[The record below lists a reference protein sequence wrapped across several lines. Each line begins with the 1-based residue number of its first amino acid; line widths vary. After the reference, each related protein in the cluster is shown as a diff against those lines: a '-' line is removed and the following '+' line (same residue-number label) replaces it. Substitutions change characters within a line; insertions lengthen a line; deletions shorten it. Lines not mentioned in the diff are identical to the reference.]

1 MLILQSPIT
10 TAQLNSSSENQ
21 VQANPQHNGWLG
33 VTIRPMSRVLAMH
46 LSELMPS
53 GEGIL
58 VAEVEN
64 QSPAEK
70 AGILSNDILLSL
82 DGQKLYS
89 PTQLSALVASSHIGK
104 QVAIQLIRKGKLT
117 TLKAD
122 IGQRPDRFQ
131 QPRRDFIPPMMRTP
145 LQSHQP
151 VPRPVPKLQQ
161 QSLAWDSFES
171 VEVKTLEDG
180 RYHATVSFKDQ
191 NNEVKNFTFIG
202 KKEEIVKQINQQK
215 DLPGEKREALLNAL
229 NMNQNKNFG
238 PFNAPWMQGNPFNDP
253 FFRNGPFDDSFLRDP
268 FFNNA
273 YPQFRS
279 PFFDRFTHPQ
289 PPQQNW
295 QYQR

>member
-1 MLILQSPIT
+1 MLTLQSPIT
-10 TAQLNSSSENQ
+10 TAQLNSTSENQ
-21 VQANPQHNGWLG
+21 IQANPQRNVWLG
-33 VTIRPMSRVLAMH
+33 VNTRPMPHVLATH

-64 QSPAEK
+64 QSPAVK
-70 AGILSNDILLSL
+70 AGIQSNDILLSL

-89 PTQLSALVASSHIGK
+89 PAQLSALVASSHVGK
-104 QVAIQLIRKGKLT
+104 QVTVQLIRKGKVIS
-117 TLKAD
+117 LKVD

-131 QPRRDFIPPMMRTP
+131 NPRSEFIPPMMRSP
-145 LQSHQP
+145 LQGHQP

-180 RYHATVSFKDQ
+180 RYHAAVSFKDQ
-191 NNEVKNFTFIG
+191 NNEVKNFTFVG
-202 KKEEIVKQINQQK
+202 KKEDIVKQINQQK
-215 DLPGEKREALLNAL
+215 DLPEQKREALLNAL

-238 PFNAPWMQGNPFNDP
+238 QFNAPWMQGNPFNDP

-279 PFFDRFTHPQ
+279 PFFNRFSHPQ
-289 PPQQNW
+289 LQQQNW